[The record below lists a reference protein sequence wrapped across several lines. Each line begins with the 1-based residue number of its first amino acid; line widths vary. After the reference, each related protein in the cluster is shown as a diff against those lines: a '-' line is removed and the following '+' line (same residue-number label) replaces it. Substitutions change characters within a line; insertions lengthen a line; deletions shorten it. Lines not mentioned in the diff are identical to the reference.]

1 MCEAFPDSAPVV
13 VCAKRGYC
21 VSPARLPGCWQG
33 RRSAAW
39 RRHCVG
45 TQQRCSGPQSLPV
58 AVPMTAAAAMRGGG
72 GGEPR
77 GGGRQ
82 PGVEAHCSPSPEPAR
97 PSVPS
102 LPPLCSVHGR
112 ASACSEGHAE
122 LGRRA
127 GRVRAG
133 RTRGVGA
140 FDEVGLGGRPTP
152 CRKRSF
158 KGRSSRSSDLP
169 RRRGRAAGGAVRW
182 RLASKH
188 LRQVQ
193 VQVREARAGFLASE
207 EESLGSSEPLHPL
220 STAPSVSLFLA
231 VETRGRTPRGMGRGR
246 WRATFGL
253 GSCPTG
259 RQGGPRCL
267 AAEEFPPS
275 AGGSREAPAGP
286 PSRRFPCVPVSAP
299 RFRAAPR
306 EGAGRGLR
314 CRGRCPPA
322 PAAHTCWRTGCA
334 PDRKWSRPLVAGAL
348 AVFSA
353 IPQPSAPLTDSCLRP
368 PAPTVS
374 RKAGTRVALVETPQP
389 GLHTQGRWYSFKLRT
404 TDPIPDSGLA
414 VPAENRSSMIDR
426 YRNTGRLCHKRD
438 KNVNYLCT
446 WRPVLPDS
454 GPALLTL
461 EVLPEA

>member
-1 MCEAFPDSAPVV
+1 M
-13 VCAKRGYC
+13 
-21 VSPARLPGCWQG
+21 
-33 RRSAAW
+33 
-39 RRHCVG
+39 G

-122 LGRRA
+122 LGQRA

-231 VETRGRTPRGMGRGR
+231 VETWGRTPRGMGRGR

-253 GSCPTG
+253 GSCPAG

-286 PSRRFPCVPVSAP
+286 PSRRFPRVPVSAP

-314 CRGRCPPA
+314 CRGRRPPGTRRPHLLA
-322 PAAHTCWRTGCA
+322 
-334 PDRKWSRPLVAGAL
+334 DR
-348 AVFSA
+348 
-353 IPQPSAPLTDSCLRP
+353 LRP
-368 PAPTVS
+368 GQEV
-374 RKAGTRVALVETPQP
+374 V
-389 GLHTQGRWYSFKLRT
+389 
-404 TDPIPDSGLA
+404 
-414 VPAENRSSMIDR
+414 
-426 YRNTGRLCHKRD
+426 
-438 KNVNYLCT
+438 
-446 WRPVLPDS
+446 PVLWLQ
-454 GPALLTL
+454 GPWLCSVPSLSRRH
-461 EVLPEA
+461 P

>member
-1 MCEAFPDSAPVV
+1 M
-13 VCAKRGYC
+13 G
-21 VSPARLPGCWQG
+21 
-33 RRSAAW
+33 
-39 RRHCVG
+39 
-45 TQQRCSGPQSLPV
+45 
-58 AVPMTAAAAMRGGG
+58 GGG

-140 FDEVGLGGRPTP
+140 FDEVGLRGRPTP
-152 CRKRSF
+152 CRKWSF

-207 EESLGSSEPLHPL
+207 EESLGSSEPLRPL

-231 VETRGRTPRGMGRGR
+231 VETRGRTPRGRRRGR
-246 WRATFGL
+246 RRAAFGL
-253 GSCPTG
+253 GSCPSG
-259 RQGGPRCL
+259 RQGGPPCL

-286 PSRRFPCVPVSAP
+286 RLLAGSHASLSLRRGSGPRPGRAQGGDSDAGAAVPRHPPPTLAG
-299 RFRAAPR
+299 RLAAPR
-306 EGAGRGLR
+306 
-314 CRGRCPPA
+314 
-322 PAAHTCWRTGCA
+322 TGSG
-334 PDRKWSRPLVAGAL
+334 SRPLVAGAL

-374 RKAGTRVALVETPQP
+374 RKAGTHVALVETPQP
-389 GLHTQGRWYSFKLRT
+389 GLHTQGRWYSFKLWS